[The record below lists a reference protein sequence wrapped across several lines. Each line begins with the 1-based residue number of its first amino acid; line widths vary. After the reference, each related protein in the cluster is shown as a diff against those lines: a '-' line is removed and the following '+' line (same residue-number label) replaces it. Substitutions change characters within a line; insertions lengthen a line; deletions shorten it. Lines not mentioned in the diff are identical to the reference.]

1 MVEEYPLI
9 KQSLSI
15 KRLIHI
21 WGFFIER
28 IERMKNK
35 ADQIRQTTEHFRS
48 IRFVFLGLNRIIK
61 DQENDIHMPFLK

>member
-1 MVEEYPLI
+1 MGL
-9 KQSLSI
+9 
-15 KRLIHI
+15 
-21 WGFFIER
+21 FIER
-28 IERMKNK
+28 IDRMKNK